1 MTEYDDS
8 APEFVVRCGIAPIGW
23 KLLRSSDRSGR
34 FQITVYHT
42 KTFGTQVASLK
53 IGIASQDSDSR
64 HSLVVAVT
72 VTVQ

>member
-34 FQITVYHT
+34 FQITVYHIRDAGRIL
-42 KTFGTQVASLK
+42 KNRHCQPRFGQQAFPCSSSNSYST
-53 IGIASQDSDSR
+53 I
-64 HSLVVAVT
+64 
-72 VTVQ
+72 